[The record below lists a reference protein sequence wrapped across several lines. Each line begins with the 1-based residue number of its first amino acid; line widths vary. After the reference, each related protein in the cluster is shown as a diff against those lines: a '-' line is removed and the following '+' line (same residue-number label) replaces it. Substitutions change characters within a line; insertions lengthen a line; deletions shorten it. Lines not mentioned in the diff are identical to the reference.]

1 MNMLAILAIIWPISL
16 FFYKLWMYLT
26 YTSIELSSIS
36 FKVKRAFSSDMNV
49 LVRIVSKER
58 YGGGNVPNEVME
70 ELYMK
75 YGPISWRYDGNRFCS
90 LLTGFC
96 SSLTGFCS
104 FWIGFCSFWIG
115 LRLYLL
121 RMINRRLLWSNKWY
135 DAPEKYKTK

>member
-90 LLTGFC
+90 
-96 SSLTGFCS
+96 SLT
-104 FWIGFCSFWIG
+104 GFCSFWIG

>member
-49 LVRIVSKER
+49 LVRIVSKEC

-90 LLTGFC
+90 LLTR
-96 SSLTGFCS
+96 
-104 FWIGFCSFWIG
+104 FCSFWIG
-115 LRLYLL
+115 LWLYLL